1 MAHYRQ
7 TTYKNAAEIKAAV
20 DSGVR
25 VFQHNSGYEVI
36 KDSIGQYD
44 PSDRNQTSGL
54 YLIAWLHGTPQAHYI
69 GLTWNDGTTL
79 NGKAWEFY
87 SMHEDDPANS

>member
-1 MAHYRQ
+1 MQHFRQ
-7 TTYKNAAEIKAAV
+7 TTYKDAAEIKAAV

-36 KDSIGQYD
+36 KDSIGQYM
-44 PSDRNQTSGL
+44 
-54 YLIAWLHGTPQAHYI
+54 IVWLKGTPQANYI

-87 SMHEDDPANS
+87 SLHKDDPANS

>member
-1 MAHYRQ
+1 MTHYRQ
-7 TTYKNAAEIKAAV
+7 TTYKNAAEIKAVV
-20 DSGVR
+20 DKGVR

-36 KDSIGQYD
+36 KDSIGH
-44 PSDRNQTSGL
+44 
-54 YLIAWLHGTPQAHYI
+54 YLIAWLHGTPRAYYI